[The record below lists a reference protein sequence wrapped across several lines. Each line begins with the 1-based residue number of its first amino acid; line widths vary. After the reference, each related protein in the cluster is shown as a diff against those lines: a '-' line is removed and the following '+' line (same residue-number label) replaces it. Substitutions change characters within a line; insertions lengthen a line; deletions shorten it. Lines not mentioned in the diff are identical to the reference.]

1 MTTSQQVSETKKGS
15 TQEKLALQR
24 TIMANQT
31 TFLSFLRTGM
41 YFVVA
46 GLSMRNLLKVDHALT
61 FEIMFYIAAGS
72 ILCLGIFNYFFQ
84 KKRIKESKDHI
95 VHGKDPFE
103 PPA

>member
-1 MTTSQQVSETKKGS
+1 MNDTYNNNAVNKKPI
-15 TQEKLALQR
+15 QEKLALQR

-61 FEIMFYIAAGS
+61 FEILFYIAAGI
-72 ILCLGIFNYFFQ
+72 ILGMGIFNYFYQ

-95 VHGKDPFE
+95 VDGKG
-103 PPA
+103 